1 MKIIITGING
11 FIGSQIANRFINN
24 GHEILGI
31 GRQHEMSKL
40 INPKADYLQW
50 DLRIPGTSQ
59 LTADVIIHS
68 AALANDFGS
77 YSEFYENNVTATKNL
92 LHTLSNIPIF
102 IYVSTSSVYQ
112 FNQEMAKEGH
122 SENVNTGL
130 SNYGKTKLIA
140 ENTIREFNGIP
151 FKFIL
156 RPRSVYGKCDR
167 LILPKLLNLIR
178 GGKIVIPK
186 HLTKKISLTHIENF
200 IDAVEL
206 CINNP
211 HKQGTY
217 NITDDVPYDLNIAL
231 PGLLKAATGMNLKSV
246 KIPRLIW
253 EVMIGANEL
262 MHFSKSLSRF
272 GSAQLTKTA
281 LLDITNAK
289 VNLGY
294 APKMRIND
302 SFLEI
307 NQWVNSIGGW
317 EMYRDNPTLSK

>member
-11 FIGSQIANRFINN
+11 FIGSQIANRFIKN

-40 INPKADYLQW
+40 INPKANYLKW

-112 FNQEMAKEGH
+112 FNQEMVKEGH
-122 SENVNTGL
+122 SEHGNTGL

-140 ENTIREFNGIP
+140 ENTIREFNGIS

-253 EVMIGANEL
+253 EAMIGANEL
-262 MHFSKSLSRF
+262 IHFSKSLSRF

-302 SFLEI
+302 SFIEI